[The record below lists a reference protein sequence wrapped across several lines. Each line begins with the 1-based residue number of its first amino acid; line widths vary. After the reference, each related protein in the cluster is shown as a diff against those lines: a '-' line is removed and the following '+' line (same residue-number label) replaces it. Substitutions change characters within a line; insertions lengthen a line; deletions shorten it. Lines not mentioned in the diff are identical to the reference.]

1 MSNPSCAAS
10 VVGKYLPNAA
20 ALPSNSSEINLAG
33 TDYVLVP
40 KPALKRESTV
50 LEAKSCESKD
60 SLSSPQASTQTVSVP
75 HSLHPRVLAY
85 RKAAQ
90 RGFVR
95 GKNMMIADVL
105 LTQKISVTSAG
116 SVDLTTVSALQ
127 PGSLSEFSSYQALF
141 DLCRCKAIRVH
152 TSLSSSSTAATGN
165 SCGFIAFDPASNATM
180 SSTAQAMESRFGIGP
195 FKVSN
200 LFGNQAPNVLT
211 KSGFWTWKAKLPTD
225 MFESG
230 ASGDK
235 VGSEWWPTATTSAV
249 IGYLK
254 PFIESVGSPT
264 ITIIHFVEYEMQFA
278 YRT

>member
-10 VVGKYLPNAA
+10 VVGRNPPNAA
-20 ALPSNSSEINLAG
+20 ALPSNSSETINLAG

-40 KPALKRESTV
+40 KPILKRENT

-60 SLSSPQASTQTVSVP
+60 SLSSPRPVTQTVSVP
-75 HSLHPRVLAY
+75 HLLHPRVLAY

-105 LTQKISVTSAG
+105 LTQKFSVTSAG

-127 PGSLSEFSSYQALF
+127 PGSLSEFTSYQALF
-141 DLCRCKAIRVH
+141 DLCRCKAIRIH

-165 SCGFIAFDPASNATM
+165 SCGFIAFDPASNAAMT
-180 SSTAQAMESRFGIGP
+180 STAQAMESRYGIGP

-200 LFGNQAPNVLT
+200 LFGNQAPNVLS

-264 ITIIHFVEYEMQFA
+264 ITIVHFVEYEMQFA

>member
-1 MSNPSCAAS
+1 MTKCVTSAAS
-10 VVGKYLPNAA
+10 
-20 ALPSNSSEINLAG
+20 LPSNSSEINLAG

-40 KPALKRESTV
+40 KPALKREGTV
-50 LEAKSCESKD
+50 LESKGSESKD
-60 SLSSPQASTQTVSVP
+60 SQSSSKPDTLSVSIP

-116 SVDLTTVSALQ
+116 NVDLTTVSALQ

-152 TSLSSSSTAATGN
+152 TSCSTSSTAATGN
-165 SCGFIAFDPASNATM
+165 SCGAIAFDPASSATL
-180 SSTAQAMESRFGIGP
+180 STVANVMESRFALGP
-195 FKVSN
+195 FKISN
-200 LFGNQAPNVLT
+200 LFGNQAPNVLNKT
-211 KSGFWTWKAKLPTD
+211 GFWTWKIKLPSD

-230 ASGDK
+230 VSGDK
-235 VGSEWWPTATTSAV
+235 VGSEWWPTASTSAIV
-249 IGYLK
+249 GYLK
-254 PFIESVGSPT
+254 PFIESVGAPT
-264 ITIIHFVEYEMQFA
+264 ISIVHFLEYEMQFA

>member
-1 MSNPSCAAS
+1 MSSSSCAAS

-20 ALPSNSSEINLAG
+20 ALPLNSGEIALAG
-33 TDYVLVP
+33 TDYVLIP
-40 KPALKRESTV
+40 KPVLKRENPSDSECGDRKDPV
-50 LEAKSCESKD
+50 KSQSNT
-60 SLSSPQASTQTVSVP
+60 LSVQSPSP
-75 HSLHPRVLAY
+75 FHPRVLAY

-127 PGSLSEFSSYQALF
+127 PGSLSEFTSYQALF
-141 DLCRCKAIRVH
+141 DMCRCKAIRVH

-165 SCGFIAFDPASNATM
+165 SCGFVAFDPMSNASMT
-180 SSTAQAMESRFGIGP
+180 SVAQAMESKYGIGP
-195 FKVSN
+195 FKASN
-200 LFGNQAPNVLT
+200 LFGNQSPNT
-211 KSGFWTWKAKLPTD
+211 TNRSGFWTWKAKLPSD
-225 MFESG
+225 AFESG

-235 VGSEWWPTATTSAV
+235 VGDTWWPTATTSAV

-264 ITIIHFVEYEMQFA
+264 ITTVHFVEYEMQFA